1 MQRVA
6 SVVTLSGMLVWS
18 GCATN
23 PATGEQQLSLI
34 SESQEI
40 EMGREAAQEVDR
52 TIGLLGDKELQ
63 SYVSRIGL
71 EIASASERPTL
82 PWRFQ
87 IVDDPTPNA
96 FAIPGGFIYVTRG
109 MLSLLTSE
117 AELASVLGHEVA
129 HVTARHSVG
138 QISKQQLAQIGVGI
152 GGLIFPEVQ
161 QAAPL
166 LGAGLQVLFLK
177 YSRDDEREAD
187 EIGFRYVNQRGYD
200 VTEFGD
206 VFATLERLDGSES
219 GSLPSWLSTHP
230 APAERVETARQRA
243 AQLPSTANQRIGRET
258 FLRQLDGLVYG
269 EDPRQGFFKEN
280 AFYHPE
286 LRFQLVFPRGWQ
298 MRNLPQAV
306 VGSAP
311 NGTALFELTLVQ
323 GENASAAYQRFTSRQ
338 GISAEAPSRS
348 RVNGLTAVSGQ
359 FRASSGQ
366 TPVRGIAAF
375 VEQRGRVYQ
384 LVGYST
390 ERGFSAAAPAL
401 TGIIN
406 SFDTVDDPAILNVS
420 PQRIDIVQA
429 DRTQTLNEFA
439 RRHRSAVPVERLAL
453 LNQVASPAA
462 RIEAGTLVKT
472 VVS

>member
-1 MQRVA
+1 
-6 SVVTLSGMLVWS
+6 
-18 GCATN
+18 
-23 PATGEQQLSLI
+23 
-34 SESQEI
+34 
-40 EMGREAAQEVDR
+40 
-52 TIGLLGDKELQ
+52 
-63 SYVSRIGL
+63 
-71 EIASASERPTL
+71 
-82 PWRFQ
+82 
-87 IVDDPTPNA
+87 
-96 FAIPGGFIYVTRG
+96 
-109 MLSLLTSE
+109 
-117 AELASVLGHEVA
+117 
-129 HVTARHSVG
+129 
-138 QISKQQLAQIGVGI
+138 
-152 GGLIFPEVQ
+152 
-161 QAAPL
+161 
-166 LGAGLQVLFLK
+166 
-177 YSRDDEREAD
+177 
-187 EIGFRYVNQRGYD
+187 VNQRGYD

-323 GENASAAYQRFTSRQ
+323 GENASAAYQRFASQQ